1 MTIDERFQQTSLQL
15 NLLTLKTGELDK
27 GLNQLTANLNELTLK
42 VDLTHSYLKDLT
54 LQHSQLAATVNTV
67 LDMQGNTLA
76 LVRELTA
83 IVGNHEG
90 RLRHL
95 ES

>member
-42 VDLTHSYLKDLT
+42 VDIIT
-54 LQHSQLAATVNTV
+54 SQLAERHSE
-67 LDMQGNTLA
+67 LA
-76 LVRELTA
+76 KVFQTMAELV
-83 IVGNHEG
+83 INHDSRIRRIETQPP
-90 RLRHL
+90 H
-95 ES
+95 